1 MRESLIRSL
10 RLAVEQSPDDVPLRV
25 HLGSLLLEEGDV
37 GGAVA
42 ALAAALAL
50 DPEDEHAR
58 AGMRRALGPSGDTAG
73 GVRDDGSVDEAT
85 RVDDGATSPRD
96 LDDVADPRGRADLG
110 AGDGLGGP
118 VRADD
123 SGFDWAT
130 AEDDLHA
137 ASFRIDRPAVRLSD
151 VGGMA
156 DVKAAVDQAFL
167 VPLRNPELRQAYGAT
182 LRGGLLLYGPPGC
195 GKTHLARALAGE
207 LDAAFLSVSRA
218 DLHDHASGRA
228 DLAVADLFAAA
239 RRAAPCVL
247 FLDEVDTLLPRRS
260 SADGWTAA
268 LTTQVL
274 VELDGVGSRNDGLF
288 VLAATNRPWEVD
300 TAARRPGRLDRT
312 LLVLPPDG
320 PARREI
326 ARRRLE
332 GRPVGHVDLDGLA
345 RRTEGL
351 SGADVAYVCDLALR
365 RALSDSVAAGTPR
378 PVSDR
383 DLRRAVSSVTSS
395 VGEWAAAARSVVA
408 YGVDDG
414 TFAELRAF
422 LGVRRGR

>member
-1 MRESLIRSL
+1 VRESLIRSL

-25 HLGSLLLEEGDV
+25 HLAALLFEEGDV

-42 ALAAALAL
+42 ALAAALTL
-50 DPEDEHAR
+50 DPDDEHAR
-58 AGMRRALGPSGDTAG
+58 AGMRRPEGPSHDTEAPL
-73 GVRDDGSVDEAT
+73 RDDGAVDEVA
-85 RVDDGATSPRD
+85 RIDDGATSTCD
-96 LDDVADPRGRADLG
+96 VDDVDEPRGLDHLDVR
-110 AGDGLGGP
+110 DGHGGP
-118 VRADD
+118 ARDEV

-137 ASFRIDRPAVRLSD
+137 ASFRIDRPAARLSD

-156 DVKAAVDQAFL
+156 DVKAAIDQAFL

-274 VELDGVGSRNDGLF
+274 VGVGSRNDGLF

-365 RALSDSVAAGTPR
+365 RALSDSVAGGTPR

-395 VGEWAAAARSVVA
+395 VGEWAASARSVVA